1 MSALWEYIKSKLGVT
16 NSKPTLSWGTTSTIG
31 SVAGTSL
38 QVTMP
43 ANPNTDTKVT
53 AVGNHYTPSGGTAT
67 TPSSSGTATRGSTVV
82 MTGITKDAAGHVTGV
97 TGYTLPASDN
107 TDTKNTAGSTD
118 TSSKIFLVGATSQA
132 ANPQTYSDNQVYATN
147 GQLNGNSIRIAE
159 AVSLVYD
166 STNKC
171 LNFNFA

>member
-1 MSALWEYIKSKLGVT
+1 MSYLDTHGLETFWTKIKTWVNAQGFTKNTGTVT
-16 NSKPTLSWGTTSTIG
+16 TTGTMTSGHVVTSNGGTVIKDSGYTI
-31 SVAGTSL
+31 A
-38 QVTMP
+38 
-43 ANPNTDTKVT
+43 ANV
-53 AVGNHYTPSGGTAT
+53 PSGA
-67 TPSSSGTATRGSTVV
+67 VF
-82 MTGITKDAAGHVTGV
+82 
-97 TGYTLPASDN
+97 

-147 GQLNGNSIRIAE
+147 GQLDANKVRIGE

-171 LNFNFA
+171 LNFNFT